1 MSLTTNAL
9 WVWLAAGIHAEGM
22 VRLYDTEASAAATK
36 RAAKFIISPVV
47 HKKRK
52 GDGKGST
59 AGKKAKK

>member
-1 MSLTTNAL
+1 
-9 WVWLAAGIHAEGM
+9 M

-36 RAAKFIISPVV
+36 RAAKLIISPVV

-59 AGKKAKK
+59 AGKKANK

>member
-9 WVWLAAGIHAEGM
+9 WVWLAAGIRAEGM

-36 RAAKFIISPVV
+36 RAANLIISPVE

-59 AGKKAKK
+59 AGKKKK